1 MLNFNKV
8 TPVTLKAEKKKK
20 PISQKK
26 LMANQINGTKSPGPI
41 DTTNSKYNATKHGLL
56 RLGISELDNAEGHK
70 KLLKRLMMER
80 NPVGHTEVFLVESA
94 ALDMVRLQRARR
106 LEAEY
111 ISSAL
116 HPPKYK
122 DAMPT
127 EEELYKG
134 TLVDEGY
141 LAVLDPKQAQ
151 PLVSIYQ
158 RYEAILFSRL
168 QKTLHELE
176 RLQRMRLG
184 ECLPA
189 PAALDVTVHA
199 DVNQLNPEGSV
210 PVIDQP
216 SPQLNNDG
224 VQ

>member
-1 MLNFNKV
+1 MLFKNGKLV
-8 TPVTLKAEKKKK
+8 ALHAEKKKK
-20 PISQKK
+20 PTSQKK
-26 LMANQINGTKSPGPI
+26 IAANQLNGAKSPGPI
-41 DTTNSKYNATKHGLL
+41 NTSNSKYGATKHGLL
-56 RLGISELDNAEGHK
+56 RVGVSELDNAEGYK
-70 KLLKRLMMER
+70 KLLKDLMWER
-80 NPVGHTEVFLVESA
+80 NPVGSIEVFLVESA
-94 ALDMVRLQRARR
+94 ALDMIRILRARR
-106 LEAEY
+106 MESEY
-111 ISSAL
+111 VSSAL
-116 HPPKYK
+116 HPPIYK

-141 LAVLDPKQAQ
+141 LPVLDPKQAQ

-199 DVNQLNPEGSV
+199 DVNQVNPESSV

>member
-1 MLNFNKV
+1 MLFKNG
-8 TPVTLKAEKKKK
+8 TPATLPADKKKK
-20 PISQKK
+20 PTSQKK
-26 LMANQINGTKSPGPI
+26 IAANQKNGAKSPGP
-41 DTTNSKYNATKHGLL
+41 TNTANSKYNGTKHGLL
-56 RLGISELDNAEGHK
+56 RVGVSELDNAEGYK
-70 KLLKRLMMER
+70 KLLKDLMWER
-80 NPVGHTEVFLVESA
+80 NPVGSIEIFLVESA

-111 ISSAL
+111 IASAL
-116 HPPKYK
+116 HPPIYK

-127 EEELYKG
+127 EEDLYKG

-141 LAVLDPKQAQ
+141 LAVLDPKEAQ
-151 PLVSIYQ
+151 PLIHIYQ
-158 RYEAILFSRL
+158 RYESNIFARL

-189 PAALDVTVHA
+189 PTALDVTVHA
-199 DVNQLNPEGSV
+199 DIKHLNPEDSV

-216 SPQLNNDG
+216 SPQLSDDG

>member
-1 MLNFNKV
+1 
-8 TPVTLKAEKKKK
+8 VTLKAEKKKK

-134 TLVDEGY
+134 TLVDEGW
-141 LAVLDPKQAQ
+141 LC
-151 PLVSIYQ
+151 SIQNKRNRWFLFISVTRQSCFPGCKRRYTSWKDCSGCGWVNACQ
-158 RYEAILFSRL
+158 RR
-168 QKTLHELE
+168 QHWT
-176 RLQRMRLG
+176 
-184 ECLPA
+184 
-189 PAALDVTVHA
+189 
-199 DVNQLNPEGSV
+199 
-210 PVIDQP
+210 
-216 SPQLNNDG
+216 
-224 VQ
+224 

>member
-1 MLNFNKV
+1 MV
-8 TPVTLKAEKKKK
+8 
-20 PISQKK
+20 
-26 LMANQINGTKSPGPI
+26 
-41 DTTNSKYNATKHGLL
+41 
-56 RLGISELDNAEGHK
+56 
-70 KLLKRLMMER
+70 ER
-80 NPVGHTEVFLVESA
+80 NPVGHTEVFLVEST

-116 HPPKYK
+116 HPPIYK
-122 DAMPT
+122 NAMPT

-141 LAVLDPKQAQ
+141 LAVLDPKEAQ

-158 RYEAILFSRL
+158 RYETILFGRL

-189 PAALDVTVHA
+189 LVALDVTVT
-199 DVNQLNPEGSV
+199 NQLNPEGSLTI
-210 PVIDQP
+210 IDQP
-216 SPQLNNDG
+216 SPQSNNDG

>member
-1 MLNFNKV
+1 MLFKSGK
-8 TPVTLKAEKKKK
+8 PVALHAENKKKST
-20 PISQKK
+20 SQKK
-26 LMANQINGTKSPGPI
+26 IAANQLNGAKSPGPI
-41 DTTNSKYNATKHGLL
+41 NTSNSKYNATKHGLL
-56 RLGISELDNAEGHK
+56 RVGVSELDNAEGYK
-70 KLLKRLMMER
+70 KLLKDLMWER
-80 NPVGHTEVFLVESA
+80 NPVGSIEVFLVESA
-94 ALDMVRLQRARR
+94 ALDMIRLLRARR
-106 LEAEY
+106 MESEY
-111 ISSAL
+111 VSSAL
-116 HPPKYK
+116 HPPIYK

-134 TLVDEGY
+134 TLVDKGY

-210 PVIDQP
+210 PDIDQP